1 MAWHK
6 NIQAWLRRAR
16 HNSEDDG
23 QALVEYSLIF
33 VLCII
38 VCLSILNVLGNNIYE
53 NYWKLI
59 QAMP

>member
-1 MAWHK
+1 MTWYRTLVL
-6 NIQAWLRRAR
+6 WLRQMVRP
-16 HNSEDDG
+16 SQEPG
-23 QALVEYSLIF
+23 QALVEYALIF

-38 VCLSILNVLGNNIYE
+38 VCLSILNVLSSNIYE